1 MAKNPSLLP
10 RLQALG
16 LIARLALA
24 AVAGLGLGLLLW
36 AGLVPNLL
44 PPVAGALL
52 LAIST
57 LLPPLLIVVRSLQRA
72 LARATAF
79 AEEMGT
85 NSTRLDVQGGSEER
99 ALYTALNRIADTQA
113 GQAAAAWEG
122 EKRTRAVFESALDC
136 IISVDN
142 GGRISE
148 FNPAAERTFGY
159 RREEVIGQDMST
171 VLLPMHL
178 MSRHIEHMQAYQ
190 EGHAS
195 EILGQRRSVM
205 ARRRNG
211 EEFPAEVAVIA
222 GNASGRREFTVW
234 LRDITETREAADAM
248 LKARIAAE
256 DANRAKSDFLA
267 NMSHEIR
274 TPLNAIIGITELVLD
289 TELSRDQREYLNL
302 VRGSGDALLNIIN
315 ELLDYSKIE
324 AGHLSFE
331 HIEFSLRHTVAMA
344 MRALAPKAGEQRL
357 ELLIHVDPKV
367 PDALLGDPH
376 RLRQVITN
384 LVGNAIK
391 FTPSG
396 EIEIHVSQLPVQED
410 GSAMLQFDVRDTGIG
425 IPRDKLRVIFDAF
438 TQVDT
443 SITRK
448 FGGTGL
454 GLTICMRL
462 VEAMGGRIWAESEPG
477 RGSTFRFSARFGLS
491 GVMATPQ
498 LPTTL
503 SGIRIM
509 VADTNHRHRA
519 LLGEHLSG
527 WGMRVRGVETIASLL
542 AELETAAR
550 TGLPFRIVL
559 IDVALLDIEGAEIV
573 ARIRSQLPPPA
584 LIVMQPVHMHRR
596 STDAEPYPGITS
608 RLLKPLL
615 TDELLNALLAALGEN
630 TVEDRNR
637 TVQRKPTGRVTRS
650 LNILLAEDNPINQTL
665 ALRMLEKLGHRPH
678 VVANGQAALDAWR
691 ERKYDA
697 ILMDVQM
704 PVMGGF
710 EATAAI
716 RRLEENSG
724 EHIPIIAMTAHA
736 MAGDRER
743 CLAAGMDDYVSKPIQ
758 SIVLDA
764 ALANA
769 IGLPDAALPETGAE
783 TMSKS
788 AAPFDRNALIESLGG
803 DLELYGEIVRLFL
816 SHYPSELDT
825 LQRDLDSGDAEKL
838 HRTAHSLKGAI
849 SNFSAPR
856 ATAAARTLEMA
867 VKTGMAD
874 NAAELVAET
883 IVAVNELGA
892 AMRADL
898 EEKV

>member
-1 MAKNPSLLP
+1 MS
-10 RLQALG
+10 
-16 LIARLALA
+16 RLALGA
-24 AVAGLGLGLLLW
+24 AAGLAIGLLLW
-36 AGLVPNLL
+36 ASLVPDVL
-44 PPVAGALL
+44 PPLAGALL
-52 LAIST
+52 LCAAT
-57 LLPPLLIVVRSLQRA
+57 LLPPLLIVRSLQHA
-72 LARATAF
+72 LARAAAF
-79 AEEMGT
+79 AGELGT
-85 NSTRLDVQGGSEER
+85 NSTRLALSNGSEER
-99 ALYTALNRIADTQA
+99 ALYAALNRIADTQA
-113 GQAAAAWEG
+113 SQAAAAWEG

-159 RREEVIGQDMST
+159 RREEVIGRDMST
-171 VLLPMHL
+171 LLLPMHL
-178 MSRHIEHMQAYQ
+178 MSSHIEHMQAYQ
-190 EGHAS
+190 EGRAS
-195 EILGQRRSVM
+195 EILGHRRTVM
-205 ARRRNG
+205 ARRRSG

-222 GNASGRREFTVW
+222 SNLSGRREFTVW
-234 LRDITETREAADAM
+234 LRDSTETREAADAM

-289 TELSRDQREYLNL
+289 TELERDQREYLNL
-302 VRGSGDALLNIIN
+302 VRSSGDALLNIIN

-324 AGHLSFE
+324 AGHLNFE

-344 MRALAPKAGEQRL
+344 MRALAPKASEQRL

-391 FTPSG
+391 FTASG
-396 EIEIHVSQLPVQED
+396 EIEIHVTQLPVQED
-410 GSAMLQFDVRDTGIG
+410 GCAMLQFDVRDTGIG

-491 GVMATPQ
+491 GAMSIPA

-503 SGIRIM
+503 SGIRVM
-509 VADTNHRHRA
+509 VADTNRRHRA

-550 TGLPFRIVL
+550 TGLPYRIVL
-559 IDVALLDIEGAEIV
+559 IDVGLLDIDGAEIV

-584 LIVMQPVHMHRR
+584 LIVMQPVYMHRR

-615 TDELLNALLAALGEN
+615 PDELLNALLAALGES
-630 TVEDRNR
+630 TVEDRNQALQR
-637 TVQRKPTGRVTRS
+637 TPTGRVARS

-691 ERKYDA
+691 ERKYDV

-716 RRLEENSG
+716 RQQEKQRG

-743 CLAAGMDDYVSKPIQ
+743 CIAAGMDDYVSKPIQ
-758 SIVLDA
+758 STVLDA

-769 IGLPDAALPETGAE
+769 IGQTDAALPETGAD

-867 VKTGMAD
+867 VKNGMAD

>member
-79 AEEMGT
+79 AEAMGT

-410 GSAMLQFDVRDTGIG
+410 GSAMLQFDVLDTGIG

-448 FGGTGL
+448 FG
-454 GLTICMRL
+454 
-462 VEAMGGRIWAESEPG
+462 A
-477 RGSTFRFSARFGLS
+477 
-491 GVMATPQ
+491 
-498 LPTTL
+498 
-503 SGIRIM
+503 
-509 VADTNHRHRA
+509 
-519 LLGEHLSG
+519 
-527 WGMRVRGVETIASLL
+527 
-542 AELETAAR
+542 
-550 TGLPFRIVL
+550 
-559 IDVALLDIEGAEIV
+559 
-573 ARIRSQLPPPA
+573 
-584 LIVMQPVHMHRR
+584 
-596 STDAEPYPGITS
+596 
-608 RLLKPLL
+608 
-615 TDELLNALLAALGEN
+615 
-630 TVEDRNR
+630 
-637 TVQRKPTGRVTRS
+637 QRCR
-650 LNILLAEDNPINQTL
+650 
-665 ALRMLEKLGHRPH
+665 
-678 VVANGQAALDAWR
+678 
-691 ERKYDA
+691 
-697 ILMDVQM
+697 
-704 PVMGGF
+704 
-710 EATAAI
+710 
-716 RRLEENSG
+716 
-724 EHIPIIAMTAHA
+724 
-736 MAGDRER
+736 
-743 CLAAGMDDYVSKPIQ
+743 
-758 SIVLDA
+758 
-764 ALANA
+764 
-769 IGLPDAALPETGAE
+769 
-783 TMSKS
+783 
-788 AAPFDRNALIESLGG
+788 
-803 DLELYGEIVRLFL
+803 
-816 SHYPSELDT
+816 
-825 LQRDLDSGDAEKL
+825 
-838 HRTAHSLKGAI
+838 
-849 SNFSAPR
+849 
-856 ATAAARTLEMA
+856 
-867 VKTGMAD
+867 
-874 NAAELVAET
+874 
-883 IVAVNELGA
+883 
-892 AMRADL
+892 
-898 EEKV
+898 